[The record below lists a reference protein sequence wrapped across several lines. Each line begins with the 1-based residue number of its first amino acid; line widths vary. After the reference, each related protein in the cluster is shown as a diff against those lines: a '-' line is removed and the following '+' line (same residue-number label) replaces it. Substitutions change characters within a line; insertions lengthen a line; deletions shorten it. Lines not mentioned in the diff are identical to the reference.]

1 MCNILHFSNGNN
13 YRNLLFTDLNATYI
27 MFTDIINH
35 AKVFSVKVMS
45 VINMTDQEGAMFH
58 VKTKYKPAGDI
69 YITLD
74 HSQE

>member
-1 MCNILHFSNGNN
+1 
-13 YRNLLFTDLNATYI
+13 

-45 VINMTDQEGAMFH
+45 VIIMTDQEGAMFH
-58 VKTKYKPAGDI
+58 VKIKYKPAADI
-69 YITLD
+69 YINLD